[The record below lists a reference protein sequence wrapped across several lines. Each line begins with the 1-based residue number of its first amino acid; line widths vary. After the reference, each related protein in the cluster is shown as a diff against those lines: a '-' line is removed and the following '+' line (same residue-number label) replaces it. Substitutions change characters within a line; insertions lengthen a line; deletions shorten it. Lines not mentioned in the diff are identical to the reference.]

1 MEQRAYNIRLLL
13 VFGFLLPWPA
23 LAAAGP
29 CYDLSKGQPAG
40 LTGTLDYVVFAG
52 PPHYANV
59 QKGDAPNPSFV
70 LRLAHPVCIQ
80 GNKSVDP
87 KSSVQA
93 VQLVKTAKVEG
104 KLKPL
109 LHRQVTV
116 AVKNPAPDPAHRQ
129 APVFAWV
136 TAIAPTPHQA
146 EVTKR
151 RPPAPGPHHMEV
163 ATVHE
168 PAAPNHQMKL
178 AKEDETAAA
187 THPKNEHRTA
197 ARESP
202 KRRVP
207 APTAQQTEF
216 AKDGTA
222 ATTVR
227 TFYAGLADGR
237 GDLASAMVIPQK
249 RAQGPFSADELS
261 RFFGHLKQPIRLE
274 NVETNGPGEVLVQY
288 RYAASARECNG
299 RALVKTVMLSGKTYI
314 RSIHA
319 LDGC

>member
-1 MEQRAYNIRLLL
+1 MEQHAYDIRLLL

-23 LAAAGP
+23 LATAGP
-29 CYDLSKGQPAG
+29 CYDLSKGQPTG
-40 LTGTLDYVVFAG
+40 LTGTLDYAVFAG

-80 GNKSVDP
+80 GHKSVDP
-87 KSSVQA
+87 KNSVQA

-136 TAIAPTPHQA
+136 TSIAPTPHRA
-146 EVTKR
+146 EVAKGR
-151 RPPAPGPHHMEV
+151 APAP
-163 ATVHE
+163 TT
-168 PAAPNHQMKL
+168 HQMNA
-178 AKEDETAAA
+178 AKAGGTAAA
-187 THPKNEHRTA
+187 VPQIKFPKERRMAGATHVMELAK
-197 ARESP
+197 
-202 KRRVP
+202 KRVP
-207 APTAQQTEF
+207 PPTTQEIDV
-216 AKDGTA
+216 AKEDGTA

-237 GDLASAMVIPQK
+237 GDLASAMVIPRK

-261 RFFGHLKQPIRLE
+261 HFFGHLKKPIRLE
-274 NVETNGPGEVLVQY
+274 NVETNGSGEVLVQY

-314 RSIHA
+314 QSIHA